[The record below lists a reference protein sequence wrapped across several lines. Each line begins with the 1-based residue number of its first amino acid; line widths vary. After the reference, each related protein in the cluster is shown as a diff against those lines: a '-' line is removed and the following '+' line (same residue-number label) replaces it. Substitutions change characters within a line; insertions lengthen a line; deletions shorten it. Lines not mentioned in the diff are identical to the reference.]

1 MLRSR
6 WTRAP
11 RLAGWLV
18 VLCFIFTAFLSP
30 AAQAGSAREQ
40 LSAAE
45 DRFLMADFDGA
56 TSRIDDLL
64 QSGRL
69 TGDALRDA
77 WVLKARCELATGRR
91 ASARDAFCRA
101 LEQDGGWLPDR
112 DLFTSDELDV
122 FTDARDTCPGAQT
135 EGTDAPSYLP
145 APSSSGGGWYTNKL
159 VWGAVGAAAVAGVAL
174 ALSGGGDDGGDAA
187 ELPPLPDPPT
197 N

>member
-18 VLCFIFTAFLSP
+18 VLCCLTPFLNSP
-30 AAQAGSAREQ
+30 ANAGSVREQ
-40 LSAAE
+40 LNAAE

-56 TSRIDDLL
+56 TAQVDDLL
-64 QSGRL
+64 QSGGL

-77 WVLKARCELATGRR
+77 WVLKARCDLATGRR

-112 DLFTSDELDV
+112 DLFTSDELEV
-122 FTDARDTCPGAQT
+122 FSDARDTCPGAQT
-135 EGTDAPSYLP
+135 EGTEAPSYLP

-174 ALSGGGDDGGDAA
+174 ALSGGGDEGGAVV